1 MAKTVPR
8 AEPITP
14 SFNCFMNIKLK
25 IIFIMVVNIKK
36 YNGVLLSPNALM
48 KPNKRFE
55 NIIKINANPKIKI
68 KLYESLNIV

>member
-14 SFNCFMNIKLK
+14 SLNCFMNIKLK

-36 YNGVLLSPNALM
+36 YTGVLLSHNALM

-55 NIIKINANPKIKI
+55 NIIKINAKPKIKI
-68 KLYESLNIV
+68 KLYESLNID